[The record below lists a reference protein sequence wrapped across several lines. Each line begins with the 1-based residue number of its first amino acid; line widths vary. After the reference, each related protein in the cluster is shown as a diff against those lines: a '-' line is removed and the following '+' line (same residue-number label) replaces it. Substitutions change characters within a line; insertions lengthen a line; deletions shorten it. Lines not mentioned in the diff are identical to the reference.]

1 MEPVPTF
8 DLYAELEVSP
18 SATPPTIDAAWKSLM
33 KRNHP
38 DLGGAR
44 AGERTVRLN
53 IAHDWLAD
61 PVRRSRY
68 DGELRARSR
77 EVPRVPGPG
86 RVDATPAR
94 PASTPPTAGKP
105 ARTRRASPPPNRTR
119 PRQAHATP
127 AWRGRRSWGD
137 PSGWGDRG
145 DWGDRRHPRRAVLIA
160 VGAFA
165 VIGGLWM
172 LAAMGGGSPSQA
184 EVAPSAS
191 SAIVAPATRVPS
203 NPSATGSPV
212 AGTPGAVPTPTATRV
227 SSPAA
232 ATLTLSGAGDHGGV
246 PVTLAG
252 GRYEVSYVVSS
263 PAGES
268 CPWALYLTGSNG
280 IDLLMASAYPVDETL
295 RDAESDSFIAE
306 GEATVRVES
315 GCPRWSATIT
325 RTGP

>member
-1 MEPVPTF
+1 
-8 DLYAELEVSP
+8 
-18 SATPPTIDAAWKSLM
+18 
-33 KRNHP
+33 
-38 DLGGAR
+38 
-44 AGERTVRLN
+44 
-53 IAHDWLAD
+53 
-61 PVRRSRY
+61 
-68 DGELRARSR
+68 
-77 EVPRVPGPG
+77 
-86 RVDATPAR
+86 
-94 PASTPPTAGKP
+94 
-105 ARTRRASPPPNRTR
+105 
-119 PRQAHATP
+119 
-127 AWRGRRSWGD
+127 
-137 PSGWGDRG
+137 
-145 DWGDRRHPRRAVLIA
+145 

-172 LAAMGGGSPSQA
+172 LAVMGGGSPSQA

-191 SAIVAPATRVPS
+191 SAIVAKATPVPS

-212 AGTPGAVPTPTATRV
+212 AGSPGALPTPTATRV

-295 RDAESDSFIAE
+295 RAAESDSFIPE
-306 GEATVRVES
+306 GKATVRVES
-315 GCPRWSATIT
+315 GCPRWSATVM